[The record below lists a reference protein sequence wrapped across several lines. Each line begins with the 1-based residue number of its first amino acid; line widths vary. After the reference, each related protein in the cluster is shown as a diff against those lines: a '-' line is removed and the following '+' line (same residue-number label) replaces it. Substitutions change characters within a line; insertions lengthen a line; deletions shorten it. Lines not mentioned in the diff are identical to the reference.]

1 MIYQDIYLLKNTKE
15 RYHKNMIILT
25 NMCLIRNGNMIL
37 VQNRTK
43 KDWPGLTLPGGKVEK
58 DESVY
63 QSVLREVYEE
73 TGLRLLSAKDVGYIE
88 WLIDGDRHLCIL
100 FESESYEG
108 ELKSN
113 DEGEDLFI
121 DIKDLCQYQ
130 FSTDFDKIL
139 DIYGII
145 Y

>member
-1 MIYQDIYLLKNTKE
+1 
-15 RYHKNMIILT
+15 MIILT

-121 DIKDLCQYQ
+121 DIKDLCRYQ

-145 Y
+145 YQK

>member
-1 MIYQDIYLLKNTKE
+1 
-15 RYHKNMIILT
+15 MIILT

-113 DEGEDLFI
+113 DEGENLFI
-121 DIKDLCQYQ
+121 DIKDLYRYQ

-139 DIYGII
+139 DIYDII

>member
-1 MIYQDIYLLKNTKE
+1 
-15 RYHKNMIILT
+15 MIILT
-25 NMCLIRNGNMIL
+25 NMCLIRNGNMIF

-113 DEGEDLFI
+113 DEGENLFI
-121 DIKDLCQYQ
+121 DIKDL
-130 FSTDFDKIL
+130 
-139 DIYGII
+139 
-145 Y
+145 

>member
-1 MIYQDIYLLKNTKE
+1 
-15 RYHKNMIILT
+15 MIILT

-113 DEGEDLFI
+113 DEGENLFI
-121 DIKDLCQYQ
+121 DIKDLYRYQ

>member
-1 MIYQDIYLLKNTKE
+1 
-15 RYHKNMIILT
+15 MIILT

-73 TGLRLLSAKDVGYIE
+73 TGLRLLSAKGVGYIE

>member
-1 MIYQDIYLLKNTKE
+1 
-15 RYHKNMIILT
+15 MIILT

-113 DEGEDLFI
+113 DEGENLFI
-121 DIKDLCQYQ
+121 DIKDL
-130 FSTDFDKIL
+130 
-139 DIYGII
+139 
-145 Y
+145 

>member
-1 MIYQDIYLLKNTKE
+1 
-15 RYHKNMIILT
+15 MIILT

-88 WLIDGDRHLCIL
+88 WLIDGDRHLFIL
-100 FESESYEG
+100 FESECYEG

>member
-1 MIYQDIYLLKNTKE
+1 
-15 RYHKNMIILT
+15 MIILT

-113 DEGEDLFI
+113 DEGEILFI
-121 DIKDLCQYQ
+121 DIKDLYRYQ

-145 Y
+145 F

>member
-1 MIYQDIYLLKNTKE
+1 
-15 RYHKNMIILT
+15 MIILT

-113 DEGEDLFI
+113 DEGENLFI

-145 Y
+145 YQKQEEV

>member
-1 MIYQDIYLLKNTKE
+1 
-15 RYHKNMIILT
+15 MIILT

-113 DEGEDLFI
+113 DEGENIFI

>member
-1 MIYQDIYLLKNTKE
+1 
-15 RYHKNMIILT
+15 MIILT

-63 QSVLREVYEE
+63 QSVLREVAEE
-73 TGLRLLSAKDVGYIE
+73 TGLKLLNAKDVGYIE

-113 DEGEDLFI
+113 DEGENLFI
-121 DIKDLCQYQ
+121 DVKDLCQYQ

>member
-1 MIYQDIYLLKNTKE
+1 
-15 RYHKNMIILT
+15 MIILT

-113 DEGEDLFI
+113 DECENLFI
-121 DIKDLCQYQ
+121 DIKDLYRYQ

>member
-1 MIYQDIYLLKNTKE
+1 
-15 RYHKNMIILT
+15 
-25 NMCLIRNGNMIL
+25 MCLIRNGNMIL

-113 DEGEDLFI
+113 DEGENLFI

>member
-1 MIYQDIYLLKNTKE
+1 
-15 RYHKNMIILT
+15 MIILT

-73 TGLRLLSAKDVGYIE
+73 TGLRLLSAKGVGYIE

-121 DIKDLCQYQ
+121 DIKDLCQQQ

-145 Y
+145 YQKQEEV

>member
-1 MIYQDIYLLKNTKE
+1 
-15 RYHKNMIILT
+15 MIILT

-73 TGLRLLSAKDVGYIE
+73 TGLRLLNVKDVGYIE

-113 DEGEDLFI
+113 DEGENLFI

-145 Y
+145 YWK

>member
-1 MIYQDIYLLKNTKE
+1 
-15 RYHKNMIILT
+15 MIILT

-113 DEGEDLFI
+113 DEGENLFI

>member
-1 MIYQDIYLLKNTKE
+1 
-15 RYHKNMIILT
+15 MIILT

-113 DEGEDLFI
+113 DEGENIFI

-145 Y
+145 YQKQEEV

>member
-1 MIYQDIYLLKNTKE
+1 MTIKQFKTESKRLLDLMANSIY
-15 RYHKNMIILT
+15 T
-25 NMCLIRNGNMIL
+25 N
-37 VQNRTK
+37 
-43 KDWPGLTLPGGKVEK
+43 KVIF
-58 DESVY
+58 
-63 QSVLREVYEE
+63 LREVYEE
-73 TGLRLLSAKDVGYIE
+73 TGLRLLNVKDVGYIE

-113 DEGEDLFI
+113 DEGENLFI

>member
-1 MIYQDIYLLKNTKE
+1 
-15 RYHKNMIILT
+15 MIILT
-25 NMCLIRNGNMIL
+25 NMCLIRKGDEIL

-43 KDWPGLTLPGGKVEK
+43 KDWPGLTLPGGKTEIYESIE
-58 DESVY
+58 ESVI
-63 QSVLREVYEE
+63 REVNEE
-73 TGLRLLSAKDVGYIE
+73 TGLKLLNVRDIGYIE

-100 FESESYEG
+100 FESDCFEG
-108 ELKSN
+108 EIKSSE
-113 DEGEDLFI
+113 EGEIFFI
-121 DIKDLCQYQ
+121 DIKDLCHYQ

>member
-1 MIYQDIYLLKNTKE
+1 
-15 RYHKNMIILT
+15 MIILT
-25 NMCLIRNGNMIL
+25 NMCLIRNGNMIF

-113 DEGEDLFI
+113 DEGENLFI

>member
-1 MIYQDIYLLKNTKE
+1 
-15 RYHKNMIILT
+15 MIILT

-73 TGLRLLSAKDVGYIE
+73 TGLRLLSAKGVGYIE

-113 DEGEDLFI
+113 DEGENLFI
-121 DIKDLCQYQ
+121 DIKDLYRYQ

-145 Y
+145 YQKQEEV

>member
-1 MIYQDIYLLKNTKE
+1 
-15 RYHKNMIILT
+15 MIILT
-25 NMCLIRNGNMIL
+25 NMCLIRNGNMNL

-113 DEGEDLFI
+113 DEGENLFI
-121 DIKDLCQYQ
+121 DIKDLYRYQ

>member
-1 MIYQDIYLLKNTKE
+1 
-15 RYHKNMIILT
+15 MIILT

-113 DEGEDLFI
+113 DEGENLFI
-121 DIKDLCQYQ
+121 DIKDLYRYQ

-145 Y
+145 YQKQEEV

>member
-1 MIYQDIYLLKNTKE
+1 
-15 RYHKNMIILT
+15 MIILT
-25 NMCLIRNGNMIL
+25 NMCLIRNVNMIL

-43 KDWPGLTLPGGKVEK
+43 KDGPGLTLPGGKVEK

-113 DEGEDLFI
+113 DEGENLFI
-121 DIKDLCQYQ
+121 DIKDLYRYQ

>member
-1 MIYQDIYLLKNTKE
+1 
-15 RYHKNMIILT
+15 MIILT

-121 DIKDLCQYQ
+121 DIKDLYRYQ

>member
-1 MIYQDIYLLKNTKE
+1 
-15 RYHKNMIILT
+15 MIILT

-88 WLIDGDRHLCIL
+88 WLIDGDRHLFIL

>member
-1 MIYQDIYLLKNTKE
+1 
-15 RYHKNMIILT
+15 MIILT

>member
-1 MIYQDIYLLKNTKE
+1 
-15 RYHKNMIILT
+15 MIILT
-25 NMCLIRNGNMIL
+25 NMCLIRNGNMIF

-145 Y
+145 YQKQEEV

>member
-1 MIYQDIYLLKNTKE
+1 
-15 RYHKNMIILT
+15 MIILT
-25 NMCLIRNGNMIL
+25 NMCLIRNGNMIF

-113 DEGEDLFI
+113 DEGENLFI
-121 DIKDLCQYQ
+121 DIKDLYRYQ

>member
-1 MIYQDIYLLKNTKE
+1 
-15 RYHKNMIILT
+15 MIILT

-73 TGLRLLSAKDVGYIE
+73 TGLRLISAKDVGYIE

-113 DEGEDLFI
+113 DEGENLFI
-121 DIKDLCQYQ
+121 DIKDLYRYQ

>member
-1 MIYQDIYLLKNTKE
+1 
-15 RYHKNMIILT
+15 MIILT

-113 DEGEDLFI
+113 DEGKNLFI
-121 DIKDLCQYQ
+121 DIKDLYRYQ

>member
-1 MIYQDIYLLKNTKE
+1 
-15 RYHKNMIILT
+15 MIILT

-113 DEGEDLFI
+113 DEGENLFI
-121 DIKDLCQYQ
+121 DIKDLYRYQ

-145 Y
+145 YQK

>member
-1 MIYQDIYLLKNTKE
+1 
-15 RYHKNMIILT
+15 MIILT
-25 NMCLIRNGNMIL
+25 NMCLIRNGNMIF

>member
-1 MIYQDIYLLKNTKE
+1 
-15 RYHKNMIILT
+15 MIILT
-25 NMCLIRNGNMIL
+25 NMCLIRNGNKIF

-113 DEGEDLFI
+113 DEGENLFI
-121 DIKDLCQYQ
+121 DIKDLYRYQ

>member
-1 MIYQDIYLLKNTKE
+1 
-15 RYHKNMIILT
+15 MIILT

-73 TGLRLLSAKDVGYIE
+73 TGLRLLNAKDVGYIE

-113 DEGEDLFI
+113 DEGENIFI

>member
-1 MIYQDIYLLKNTKE
+1 
-15 RYHKNMIILT
+15 MIILT

-145 Y
+145 YQK

>member
-1 MIYQDIYLLKNTKE
+1 
-15 RYHKNMIILT
+15 MIILT

-145 Y
+145 YQKQEEV

>member
-1 MIYQDIYLLKNTKE
+1 
-15 RYHKNMIILT
+15 MIILT

-100 FESESYEG
+100 FESESYEC

>member
-1 MIYQDIYLLKNTKE
+1 
-15 RYHKNMIILT
+15 MIILT

-73 TGLRLLSAKDVGYIE
+73 TGLRLLSAKGVGYIE

-113 DEGEDLFI
+113 DEGENLFI
-121 DIKDLCQYQ
+121 DIKDLYRYQ